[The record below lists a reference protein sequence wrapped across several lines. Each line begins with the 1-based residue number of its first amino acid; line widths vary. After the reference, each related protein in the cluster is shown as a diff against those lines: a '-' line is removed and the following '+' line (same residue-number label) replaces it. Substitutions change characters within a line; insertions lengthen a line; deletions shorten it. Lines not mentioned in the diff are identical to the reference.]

1 MVGGPT
7 FGQQGGVSI
16 RFDTSRVAAHAGDS
30 NTAEGKGRET
40 VVSAA
45 LLVGADGL
53 RSAVRAQ
60 MVGDHPRWLRTLNW
74 NAVLPNPPGG

>member
-1 MVGGPT
+1 MVGWPT
-7 FGQQGGVSI
+7 FGRQEGVSI
-16 RFDTSRVAAHAGDS
+16 RFDTSRVAA
-30 NTAEGKGRET
+30 EGKGKET

>member
-1 MVGGPT
+1 ML
-7 FGQQGGVSI
+7 FLQGGVNI
-16 RFDTSRVAAHAGDS
+16 RFHTLRVFENSDGSDG
-30 NTAEGKGRET
+30 TDQKGMET
-40 VVSAA
+40 IVSAA